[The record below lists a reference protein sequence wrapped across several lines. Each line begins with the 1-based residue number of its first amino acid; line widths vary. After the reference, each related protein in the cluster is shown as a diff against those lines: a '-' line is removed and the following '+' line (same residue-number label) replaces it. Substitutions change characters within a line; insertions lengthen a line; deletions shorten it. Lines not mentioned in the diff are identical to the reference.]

1 MGFEIGLG
9 SAFLAGLI
17 AFLSPCI
24 LPMVPIF
31 LCYITGLG
39 IEDLQND
46 EGRAGARRLM
56 PPAVAFVAGF
66 TAVFV
71 ALGATAS
78 TIGRALNQHLETAS
92 LLAGAVTIAMGLHFL
107 GVVRIPLLHRSASL
121 QIAAR
126 PSTLLGAF
134 VFGVAFA
141 FGWSPCAGPVL
152 AAVLF
157 LAGAEASVGRG
168 SLLLFAY
175 GLGTGVPF
183 LITAAFAGPL
193 LGALGRF
200 RRHLPKVEKA
210 TGGFLVALGVIFLTG
225 RMNDISVWLLDTF
238 PVLGRI
244 G

>member
-1 MGFEIGLG
+1 MGFEVGLG

-39 IEDLQND
+39 VADLEAA
-46 EGRAGARRLM
+46 EGRAGPRRLM

-66 TAVFV
+66 TTVFV

-78 TIGRALNQHLETAS
+78 TIGRALNQHLD
-92 LLAGAVTIAMGLHFL
+92 LAAIVAGGVTIAMGLHFL
-107 GVVRIPLLHRSASL
+107 GLFKIPLLHRTAS
-121 QIAAR
+121 IRVAER
-126 PSTLLGAF
+126 PATLLGAY
-134 VFGVAFA
+134 VFGLAFA

-152 AAVLF
+152 AGVLF

-175 GLGTGVPF
+175 GLGTGIPF
-183 LITAAFAGPL
+183 LITAAFAGPI
-193 LGALGRF
+193 LGALKGF
-200 RRHLPKVEKA
+200 RRHLPLVEKV
-210 TGGFLVALGVIFLTG
+210 TGGLLVVLGVVFLSG
-225 RMNDISVWLLDTF
+225 WMNDVSVWLLDAF
-238 PVLGRI
+238 PALGRL

>member
-31 LCYITGLG
+31 LCYLTGLG
-39 IEDLQND
+39 VADL
-46 EGRAGARRLM
+46 EAGEAEVGMRRLL
-56 PPAVAFVAGF
+56 PPAAAFVAGF
-66 TAVFV
+66 TTVFV

-78 TIGRALNQHLETAS
+78 TIGRALNQHLD
-92 LLAGAVTIAMGLHFL
+92 LAATVAGGVTIAMGLHFL
-107 GVVRIPLLHRSASL
+107 GLLRIPLLYRSAS
-121 QIAAR
+121 IRVAER
-126 PSTLLGAF
+126 PATLAGAF
-134 VFGVAFA
+134 VFGLAFA

-152 AAVLF
+152 AGVLF

-175 GLGTGVPF
+175 GLGTGIPF
-183 LITAAFAGPL
+183 LITAAFAGPVL
-193 LGALGRF
+193 AALKGF
-200 RRHLPKVEKA
+200 RRHLPLVEKV
-210 TGGFLVALGVIFLTG
+210 TGGLLVALGVVFLSG
-225 RMNDISVWLLDTF
+225 WMSDVSVWLLDVF